1 MRDCA
6 WREGSSTPRRAGSA
20 RHHRRGDKSPTNQ
33 PLQQVPTAEDATRHS
48 KRQHPHRHRTVRRCL
63 FRVDP
68 FSTGFCLVQLIT
80 HPSSLIVQE
89 KERDL
94 ACYQQTANPPLSE
107 SRYQQTHS
115 RPPVTSSSTRL
126 HGMTKFIAWSYA
138 FDLS

>member
-94 ACYQQTANPPLSE
+94 ACYQQTHHSQDRGISKLTPTRYVFLNSAIRYAHISSFIESE
-107 SRYQQTHS
+107 FLFL
-115 RPPVTSSSTRL
+115 P
-126 HGMTKFIAWSYA
+126 GI
-138 FDLS
+138 